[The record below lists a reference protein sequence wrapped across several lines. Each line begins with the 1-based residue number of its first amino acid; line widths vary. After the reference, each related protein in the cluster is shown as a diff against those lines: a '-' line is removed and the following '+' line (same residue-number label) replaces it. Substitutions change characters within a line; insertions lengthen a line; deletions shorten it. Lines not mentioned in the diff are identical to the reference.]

1 MGNKQHL
8 AKPLDGWK
16 KPFHFPSIYY
26 LEAMDPFYL
35 PRYRFVRNNPADWNL
50 PLDNQSQSH
59 AGHILLDVDEKDE
72 TEG

>member
-1 MGNKQHL
+1 MVG
-8 AKPLDGWK
+8 K

-26 LEAMDPFYL
+26 LEAWIREEPRWDKFKDPFYL